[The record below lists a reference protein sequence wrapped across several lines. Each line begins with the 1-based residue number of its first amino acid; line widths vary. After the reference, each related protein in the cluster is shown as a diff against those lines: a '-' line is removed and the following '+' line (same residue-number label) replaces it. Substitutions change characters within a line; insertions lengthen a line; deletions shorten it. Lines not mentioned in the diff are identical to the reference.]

1 MRSIAREA
9 GLRPVLTRMP
19 FALWY
24 ALARLAE
31 ILPQPPLT
39 RNQVDLMQVDTAASD
54 LPPLPADPLVKPA
67 STEAPAKRRLF
78 GPTR

>member
-1 MRSIAREA
+1 
-9 GLRPVLTRMP
+9 MP

-54 LPPLPADPLVKPA
+54 LPGFSELGISPRSLE
-67 STEAPAKRRLF
+67 EALAAMLKQSA
-78 GPTR
+78 